1 MKNKRLETVLYS
13 AGGVAVLLV
22 VLIAA
27 NFIGTKAKFRLDF
40 TADKSFTLSEGTRA
54 ILKKLD
60 TPVQVRLYVS
70 QKEKAMPVVL
80 KDYATRVQDLL
91 DEYRQVSG
99 GKVQITKLDPEPDS
113 DAEDSARLD
122 GLDPQ
127 MLQTGDAI
135 YFGLAMNMLDQ
146 KVVVP
151 LALERERLLEYDL
164 SRAISLVM
172 NPTKPVIGV
181 MSSLPIFGES
191 NPMMAMRGA
200 PQQEPAIF
208 LSELKQAFDV
218 KKVEGSTDKIDDN
231 INLLLLV
238 HAKDLSEETEYAI
251 DQFIL
256 RGGKLIAFL
265 DPSPVF
271 DKSQAQQNPMF
282 GNMPGGKSS
291 LDHLLPAWGLAME
304 GGKVVADMTY
314 KTVNQGGDQ
323 PTVIRLTADAMNKD
337 DVVTSQIDDLVMLL
351 AGAIT
356 GKPVDG
362 LKETVL
368 IKSSPKSQLVD
379 GFMAA
384 MGGGENVLKDFKPS
398 GVDYALALQL
408 SGKFKTAFPN
418 GKPGA
423 SADTNAPAASGD
435 SLKESKADT
444 QVILVADSDMLN
456 DQIVAQVQNF
466 FGQKIIT
473 PRFGNLTFVQ
483 SLVEKLSGDSNL
495 ISVRSRATIN
505 RPFTLVQKME
515 AAAQE
520 EYRGKIKTLMDS
532 QQEIEKKL
540 SELLQSKGAPGQ
552 QIILP
557 PEQQK
562 EIENFKKQQVETS
575 KQLKQIR
582 KEFRQDIDALQNR
595 LKAINLLAMPTAVAL
610 CGVAIAV
617 FKRKRTAAK

>member
-13 AGGVAVLLV
+13 TGGVVILLV

-40 TADKSFTLSEGTRA
+40 TADKSFTLSAGTRA

-60 TPVQVRLYVS
+60 TPVQARLYVS
-70 QKEKAMPVVL
+70 QKEKDMPVVL
-80 KDYATRVQDLL
+80 KDYAGRVQDLL
-91 DEYRQVSG
+91 EEYRQVSG
-99 GKVQITKLDPEPDS
+99 GKIQIAKLDPEPDS

-122 GLDPQ
+122 GLEPQ
-127 MLQTGDAI
+127 MLQNGGSI
-135 YFGLAMNMLDQ
+135 YFGLVLSMLDQ

-151 LALERERLLEYDL
+151 LALDHERLLEYDL
-164 SRAISLVM
+164 SRAVSLVM

-181 MSSLPIFGES
+181 MSALPIFGGTD
-191 NPMMAMRGA
+191 PMMAMRGG
-200 PQQEPAIF
+200 PPQEPAIF
-208 LSELKQAFDV
+208 LGELKQAFDV
-218 KKVEGSTDKIDDN
+218 KQVEMTADKIDDG
-231 INLLLLV
+231 INLLLID
-238 HAKDLSEETEYAI
+238 HPKDISETTEYAI
-251 DQFIL
+251 DQFL
-256 RGGKLIAFL
+256 MRGGKLIAFI
-265 DPSPVF
+265 DPAPVF

-291 LDHLLPAWGLAME
+291 LDTLMTAWGLTMD

-314 KTVNQGGDQ
+314 KTQNQNGDA
-323 PTVIRLTADAMNKD
+323 PTVLRLTADAMNKD

-362 LKETVL
+362 LTETVL
-368 IKSSPKSQLVD
+368 IKTSTTSQLVD

-384 MGGGENVLKDFKPS
+384 MGGENVVKDFKPS
-398 GVDYALALQL
+398 GVDYALAVQL

-418 GKPGA
+418 GKPAAKGETNSPA
-423 SADTNAPAASGD
+423 PSAE
-435 SLKESKADT
+435 SLKESKSET
-444 QVILVADSDMLN
+444 QVVLVADTDMLN

-466 FGQKIIT
+466 FGQKVIT

-495 ISVRSRATIN
+495 ISVRSRATVN

-520 EYRGKIKTLMDS
+520 EYRGKIKTLTDS
-532 QQEIEKKL
+532 QQEIERKL
-540 SELLQSKGAPGQ
+540 TELVQQKGGTGQ
-552 QIILP
+552 QVILP

-562 EIENFKKQQVETS
+562 EIENFRKQQVETS
-575 KQLKQIR
+575 KHLKQIR
-582 KEFRQDIDALQNR
+582 KEFRQDIDSLQNR
-595 LKAINLLAMPTAVAL
+595 LKAINLLAMPAAVAL
-610 CGVAIAV
+610 CGVTIAV

>member
-13 AGGVAVLLV
+13 AGGVVALLVLLV
-22 VLIAA
+22 AV
-27 NFIGTKAKFRLDF
+27 NFIGTRAKFRLDF
-40 TADKSFTLSEGTRA
+40 TADKAFTLSDGTRA
-54 ILKKLD
+54 ILQKLD

-80 KDYATRVQDLL
+80 KDYANRVQDLL
-91 DEYRQVSG
+91 DEYRQASG
-99 GKVQITKLDPEPDS
+99 GKIQITKLDPEPDS

-127 MLQTGDAI
+127 LLPTGDAI
-135 YFGLAMNMLDQ
+135 YFGLVVNLLDQ
-146 KVVVP
+146 KQIIP

-164 SRAISLVM
+164 SRALSLVM

-181 MSSLPIFGES
+181 MSALPIFGGAD
-191 NPMMAMRGA
+191 PMMAMRGV

-208 LSELKQAFDV
+208 LSELKQSFTVKQVDLKADAIPDDV
-218 KKVEGSTDKIDDN
+218 
-231 INLLLLV
+231 NLLLVV
-238 HAKDLSEETEYAI
+238 HPKEISEATEYAI

-256 RGGKLIAFL
+256 RGGKLIAFI

-271 DKSQAQQNPMF
+271 DRSQAQQNPMF

-291 LDHLLPAWGLAME
+291 LDRLMTSWGVAMD

-314 KTVNQGGDQ
+314 KTQNQGGDQ
-323 PTVIRLTADAMNKD
+323 PVVLRLTSEAMNQD
-337 DVVTSQIDDLVMLL
+337 DIVTSQIDDLVMLL
-351 AGAIT
+351 SGAIT
-356 GKPVDG
+356 GKAVDG
-362 LKETVL
+362 LTQTVL
-368 IKSSPKSQLVD
+368 IKSSGTSQLVD

-398 GVDYALALQL
+398 GVDYALAVQL

-418 GKPGA
+418 GKPG
-423 SADTNAPAASGD
+423 STGDTNAPAGD
-435 SLKESKADT
+435 SLKEGKAET
-444 QVILVADSDMLN
+444 QVVLVADTDLLN
-456 DQIVAQVQNF
+456 DQIVATVQNF
-466 FGQKIIT
+466 FGQRFIQ

-495 ISVRSRATIN
+495 IAVRSRATIN
-505 RPFTLVQKME
+505 RPFTVVQKME

-520 EYRGKIKTLMDS
+520 KYRGKIAALQQS
-532 QQEIEKKL
+532 QQEIEAKL
-540 SELLQSKGAPGQ
+540 NELLQQKIGQGQQ

-562 EIENFKKQQVETS
+562 EIENFRKQQGETG
-575 KQLKQIR
+575 KQLKEIR
-582 KEFRQDIDALQNR
+582 KEFRQDIESLQNR
-595 LKAINLLAMPTAVAL
+595 LKAMNLLAMPVAVTAFGIAVAL
-610 CGVAIAV
+610 S
-617 FKRKRTAAK
+617 KRKRTAAK

>member
-13 AGGVAVLLV
+13 TGGVVILLV

-40 TADKSFTLSEGTRA
+40 TADKSFTLSAGTRA

-60 TPVQVRLYVS
+60 TPVQARLYVS
-70 QKEKAMPVVL
+70 QKEKDMPVVL
-80 KDYATRVQDLL
+80 KDYAGRVQDLL
-91 DEYRQVSG
+91 EEYRQVSG
-99 GKVQITKLDPEPDS
+99 GKIQIAKLDPEPDS

-122 GLDPQ
+122 GLEPQ
-127 MLQTGDAI
+127 MLQNGGSI
-135 YFGLAMNMLDQ
+135 YFGLVLSMLDQ

-151 LALERERLLEYDL
+151 LALDHERLLEYDL
-164 SRAISLVM
+164 SRAVSLVM

-181 MSSLPIFGES
+181 MSALPIFGGTD
-191 NPMMAMRGA
+191 PMMAMRGG
-200 PQQEPAIF
+200 PPQEPAIF
-208 LSELKQAFDV
+208 LGELKQAFDV
-218 KKVEGSTDKIDDN
+218 KQVEMTADKIDDG
-231 INLLLLV
+231 INLLLID
-238 HAKDLSEETEYAI
+238 HPKDISETTEYAI
-251 DQFIL
+251 DQFL
-256 RGGKLIAFL
+256 MRGGKLIAFI
-265 DPSPVF
+265 DPAPVF

-291 LDHLLPAWGLAME
+291 LDTLMKAWGLTMD

-314 KTVNQGGDQ
+314 KTQNQNGDA
-323 PTVIRLTADAMNKD
+323 PTVLRLTADAMNKD

-362 LKETVL
+362 LTETVL
-368 IKSSPKSQLVD
+368 IKTSTTSQLVD
-379 GFMAA
+379 GLMAA
-384 MGGGENVLKDFKPS
+384 MGGENVVKDFKPS
-398 GVDYALALQL
+398 GVDYALAVQL

-418 GKPGA
+418 GKPAAKGETNSPA
-423 SADTNAPAASGD
+423 PSAE
-435 SLKESKADT
+435 SLKESKSET
-444 QVILVADSDMLN
+444 QVVLVADTDMLN

-466 FGQKIIT
+466 FGQKVIT

-495 ISVRSRATIN
+495 ISVRSRATVN

-520 EYRGKIKTLMDS
+520 EYRGKIKTLTDS
-532 QQEIEKKL
+532 QQEIERKL
-540 SELLQSKGAPGQ
+540 TELVQQKGGTGQ
-552 QIILP
+552 QVILP

-562 EIENFKKQQVETS
+562 EIENFRKQQVETS
-575 KQLKQIR
+575 KHLKQIR
-582 KEFRQDIDALQNR
+582 KEFRQDIDSLQNR
-595 LKAINLLAMPTAVAL
+595 LKAINLLAMPAAVAL
-610 CGVAIAV
+610 CGVTIAV

>member
-54 ILKKLD
+54 ILRKLD

-91 DEYRQVSG
+91 DEYRQASG

-181 MSSLPIFGES
+181 MSSLPIFGGS
-191 NPMMAMRGA
+191 DPMMAMRGA

-218 KKVEGSTDKIDDN
+218 KQVEVSAATIDDD

-238 HAKDLSEETEYAI
+238 HAKDLTEETEYAI

-291 LDHLLPAWGLAME
+291 LDRLLPAWGLAME

-362 LKETVL
+362 LTETVL
-368 IKSSPKSQLVD
+368 VKSSPQSQLVD

-398 GVDYALALQL
+398 GVDYALAVQL

-456 DQIVAQVQNF
+456 DQIVASVQNF

-532 QQEIEKKL
+532 QQEIERKL

-595 LKAINLLAMPTAVAL
+595 LKAINLLAMPAAVAL

>member
-13 AGGVAVLLV
+13 TGGVVILLV

-27 NFIGTKAKFRLDF
+27 NFIGTKAKFRIDF
-40 TADKSFTLSEGTRA
+40 TADKSFTLSAGTRA

-60 TPVQVRLYVS
+60 TPVQARLYVS
-70 QKEKAMPVVL
+70 QKEKDMPVVL
-80 KDYATRVQDLL
+80 KDYAGRVQDLL
-91 DEYRQVSG
+91 EEYRQVSG
-99 GKVQITKLDPEPDS
+99 GKIQIAKLDPEPDS

-122 GLDPQ
+122 GLEPQ
-127 MLQTGDAI
+127 MLQNGGSI
-135 YFGLAMNMLDQ
+135 YFGLVLSMLDQ

-151 LALERERLLEYDL
+151 LALDHERLLEYDL
-164 SRAISLVM
+164 SRAVSLVM

-181 MSSLPIFGES
+181 MSALPIFGGTD
-191 NPMMAMRGA
+191 PMMAMRGG
-200 PQQEPAIF
+200 PPQEPAIF
-208 LSELKQAFDV
+208 LGELKQAFDV
-218 KKVEGSTDKIDDN
+218 KQVEMTADKIDDG
-231 INLLLLV
+231 INLLLID
-238 HAKDLSEETEYAI
+238 HPKDISETTEYAI
-251 DQFIL
+251 DQFL
-256 RGGKLIAFL
+256 MRGGKLIAFI
-265 DPSPVF
+265 DPAPVF

-291 LDHLLPAWGLAME
+291 LDTLMTAWGLTMD

-314 KTVNQGGDQ
+314 KTQNQNGDA
-323 PTVIRLTADAMNKD
+323 PTVLRLTADAMNKD

-362 LKETVL
+362 LTETVL
-368 IKSSPKSQLVD
+368 IKTSTTSQLVD

-384 MGGGENVLKDFKPS
+384 MGGENVVKDFKPS
-398 GVDYALALQL
+398 GVDYALAVQL

-418 GKPGA
+418 GKPAAKGETNSPA
-423 SADTNAPAASGD
+423 PSAE
-435 SLKESKADT
+435 SLKESKSET
-444 QVILVADSDMLN
+444 QVVLVADTDMLN

-466 FGQKIIT
+466 FGQKVIT

-495 ISVRSRATIN
+495 ISVRSRATVN

-520 EYRGKIKTLMDS
+520 EYRGKIKTLTDS
-532 QQEIEKKL
+532 QQEIERKL
-540 SELLQSKGAPGQ
+540 TELVQQKGGTGQ
-552 QIILP
+552 QVILP

-562 EIENFKKQQVETS
+562 EIENFRKQQVETS
-575 KQLKQIR
+575 KHLKQIR
-582 KEFRQDIDALQNR
+582 KEFRQDIDSLQNR
-595 LKAINLLAMPTAVAL
+595 LKAINLLAMPAAVAL
-610 CGVAIAV
+610 CGVTIAV

>member
-1 MKNKRLETVLYS
+1 MKNKRLETVLCS
-13 AGGVAVLLV
+13 TGGVVILLV
-22 VLIAA
+22 VLVAA

-40 TADKSFTLSEGTRA
+40 TADKSFTLSAGTRA

-60 TPVQVRLYVS
+60 TPVQARLYAS
-70 QKEKAMPVVL
+70 LKEKDMPVVL
-80 KDYATRVQDLL
+80 KDYAGRVQDLL
-91 DEYRQVSG
+91 EEYRQVSG
-99 GKVQITKLDPEPDS
+99 GKIQITKLDPEPDS

-122 GLDPQ
+122 GLEPQ
-127 MLQTGDAI
+127 MLQNGGSI
-135 YFGLAMNMLDQ
+135 YFGLVLSLLDQ

-151 LALERERLLEYDL
+151 LALDHERLLEYEL
-164 SRAISLVM
+164 SRAVSLVM

-181 MSSLPIFGES
+181 MSALPIFGGTD
-191 NPMMAMRGA
+191 PMVAMRGG
-200 PQQEPAIF
+200 PPQEPAIF
-208 LSELKQAFDV
+208 LGELKQAFNV
-218 KKVEGSTDKIDDN
+218 KQVEMTADKIDDS
-231 INLLLLV
+231 INLLLV
-238 HAKDLSEETEYAI
+238 DHPKDISETTEYAI
-251 DQFIL
+251 DQFL
-256 RGGKLIAFL
+256 MRGGKLIAFI
-265 DPSPVF
+265 DPAPVF

-291 LDHLLPAWGLAME
+291 LDTLMKAWGVAMD

-314 KTVNQGGDQ
+314 KTQNQSGDA
-323 PTVIRLTADAMNKD
+323 PTLLRLTADAMNKG

-362 LKETVL
+362 LTETVL
-368 IKSSPKSQLVD
+368 IKSSTTSQLVD

-384 MGGGENVLKDFKPS
+384 MGGENAVKDFKPS
-398 GVDYALALQL
+398 GVDYALAVQL

-418 GKPGA
+418 GRPTAKGE
-423 SADTNAPAASGD
+423 TNALAPTAE
-435 SLKESKADT
+435 SLKESKSET
-444 QVILVADSDMLN
+444 QVVLVADTDMLN

-466 FGQKIIT
+466 FGQKVIT

-495 ISVRSRATIN
+495 ISVRSRATVN

-520 EYRGKIKTLMDS
+520 EYRGKIKALTDS
-532 QQEIEKKL
+532 QQEIERKL
-540 SELLQSKGAPGQ
+540 TELVQQKGGTGQ
-552 QIILP
+552 QVILP

-562 EIENFKKQQVETS
+562 EIENFRKQQVETS
-575 KQLKQIR
+575 KHLKQIR
-582 KEFRQDIDALQNR
+582 KEFRQEIDSLQNR
-595 LKAINLLAMPTAVAL
+595 LKAINLLAMPAAVAL
-610 CGVAIAV
+610 CGITIAV

>member
-13 AGGVAVLLV
+13 TGGVVILLV

-27 NFIGTKAKFRLDF
+27 NFIGTKAKFRIDF
-40 TADKSFTLSEGTRA
+40 TADKSFTLSAGTRA

-60 TPVQVRLYVS
+60 TPVQARLYVS
-70 QKEKAMPVVL
+70 QKEKDMPVVL
-80 KDYATRVQDLL
+80 KDYAGRVQDLL
-91 DEYRQVSG
+91 EEYRQVSG
-99 GKVQITKLDPEPDS
+99 GKIQIAKLDPEPDS

-122 GLDPQ
+122 GLEPQ
-127 MLQTGDAI
+127 MLQNGGSI
-135 YFGLAMNMLDQ
+135 YFGLVLSMLDQ

-151 LALERERLLEYDL
+151 LALDHERLLEYDL
-164 SRAISLVM
+164 SRAVSLVM

-181 MSSLPIFGES
+181 MSALPIFGGTD
-191 NPMMAMRGA
+191 PMMAMRGG
-200 PQQEPAIF
+200 PPQEPAIF
-208 LSELKQAFDV
+208 LGELKQAFDV
-218 KKVEGSTDKIDDN
+218 KQVEMTADKIDDG
-231 INLLLLV
+231 INLLLID
-238 HAKDLSEETEYAI
+238 HPKDISETTEYAI
-251 DQFIL
+251 DQFL
-256 RGGKLIAFL
+256 MRGGKLIAFI
-265 DPSPVF
+265 DPAPVF

-291 LDHLLPAWGLAME
+291 LDTLMKAWGLTMD

-314 KTVNQGGDQ
+314 KTQNQNGDA
-323 PTVIRLTADAMNKD
+323 PTVLRLTADAMNKD

-362 LKETVL
+362 LTETVL
-368 IKSSPKSQLVD
+368 IKTSTTSQLVD

-384 MGGGENVLKDFKPS
+384 MGGENVVKDFKPS
-398 GVDYALALQL
+398 GVDYALAVQL

-418 GKPGA
+418 GKPAAKGETNSPA
-423 SADTNAPAASGD
+423 PSAE
-435 SLKESKADT
+435 SLKESKSET
-444 QVILVADSDMLN
+444 QVVLVADTDMLN

-466 FGQKIIT
+466 FGQKVIT

-495 ISVRSRATIN
+495 ISVRSRATVN

-520 EYRGKIKTLMDS
+520 EYRGKIKTLTDS
-532 QQEIEKKL
+532 QQEIERKL
-540 SELLQSKGAPGQ
+540 TELVQQKGGTGQ
-552 QIILP
+552 QVILP

-562 EIENFKKQQVETS
+562 EIENFRKQQVETS
-575 KQLKQIR
+575 KHLKQIR
-582 KEFRQDIDALQNR
+582 KEFRQDIDSLQNR
-595 LKAINLLAMPTAVAL
+595 LKAINLLAMPAAVAL
-610 CGVAIAV
+610 CGVTIAV